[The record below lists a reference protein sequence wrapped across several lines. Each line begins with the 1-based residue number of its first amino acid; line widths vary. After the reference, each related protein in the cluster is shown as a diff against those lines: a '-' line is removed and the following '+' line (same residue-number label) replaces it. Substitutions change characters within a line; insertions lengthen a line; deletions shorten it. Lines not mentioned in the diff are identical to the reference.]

1 MKKDFNISNCIIIKQ
16 MIFHKSNHYVKYNQ
30 YHWKD
35 SFLLYHCF
43 FYLFILHEFAKIDRT
58 SSQEKKK
65 RWIARRIDE
74 FQVLDRKNEERSI
87 VEWASIRLR
96 RIRFVSFAF
105 CQIYR
110 EFVGTNRRRWDN
122 AFRNTHTFIRWKL
135 FFILTRIFK
144 DFEIYT
150 NEIPMKRKFPLFSI
164 P

>member
-16 MIFHKSNHYVKYNQ
+16 MIFHKSNHYVKYSQ

-35 SFLLYHCF
+35 SFLLYYYF
-43 FYLFILHEFAKIDRT
+43 FFNYLFCMNLQKLIVSREKEMQGKSMNFKSWIERT
-58 SSQEKKK
+58 RNEVSLNELRSDWGGSGSFPSLSVKFTENSSEQ
-65 RWIARRIDE
+65 
-74 FQVLDRKNEERSI
+74 I
-87 VEWASIRLR
+87 V
-96 RIRFVSFAF
+96 
-105 CQIYR
+105 
-110 EFVGTNRRRWDN
+110 GRWDN

>member
-16 MIFHKSNHYVKYNQ
+16 MILHKPNHYVKYSQ

-43 FYLFILHEFAKIDRT
+43 FFYLFCMNLQKLIVSREKEMQGESMNFKSWIERT
-58 SSQEKKK
+58 RNEVSLNELRSDWGGSGSFPSLSVKFTENSSEQ
-65 RWIARRIDE
+65 
-74 FQVLDRKNEERSI
+74 I
-87 VEWASIRLR
+87 V
-96 RIRFVSFAF
+96 
-105 CQIYR
+105 
-110 EFVGTNRRRWDN
+110 GRWDN

-135 FFILTRIFK
+135 FFILTRTFK